1 MTFGPSSPCLNHPST
16 FGLNSATISSL
27 SEFSAL
33 GRAKVYPATRGLL
46 NVGKVTTAGVEGV
59 FAVDIVVLKRRM
71 RGLNMLIWRL
81 VGIRPLTTM
90 DTST

>member
-46 NVGKVTTAGVEGV
+46 NVGKVTTAEVEGV
-59 FAVDIVVLKRRM
+59 FAVDIVVLKRRI

-81 VGIRPLTTM
+81 GLRQGTVML